1 MAIWLTVVHLSP
13 LLLLPVL
20 QFSPWLKLL
29 LGSIVLYSL
38 LDSWRRQVRRSHPDA
53 VRSVVWKD
61 TQHCQLTLTSGQ
73 QLDVVLASQAFILPW
88 LVVLHFKTPDRR
100 FRYLP
105 VLSDMLDEDVFRR
118 LRARLRIAI
127 DAGAT

>member
-1 MAIWLTVVHLSP
+1 MAVWLTGMHLSP

-53 VRSVVWKD
+53 IRSVVWKD
-61 TQHCQLTLTSGQ
+61 TQHSQLTLTSGQ

-118 LRARLRIAI
+118 LRARLRMAI

>member
-53 VRSVVWKD
+53 IRSVVWKD
-61 TQHCQLTLTSGQ
+61 MQHCQLTLTSGQ